1 MDYWRE
7 RIAIFTSLLE
17 FFRAR
22 NTKVALYVLKAAKHP
37 SIELWSE
44 LDIKVTESANEAK
57 DNIKFLSSLEKY
69 TELLY
74 AYDPSECL
82 EIISNLITNVSMIH
96 NISRYYRSPNQI
108 FALLKKYN
116 SDD

>member
-1 MDYWRE
+1 M
-7 RIAIFTSLLE
+7 T
-17 FFRAR
+17 R
-22 NTKVALYVLKAAKHP
+22 NFKFVLCVLKAAKHL
-37 SIELWSE
+37 SIEFWSE
-44 LDIKVTESANEAK
+44 LNIKITESANEAK

-82 EIISNLITNVSMIH
+82 EIISSLITSVSMIH
-96 NISRYYRSPNQI
+96 NISRYYRFPNRI
-108 FALLKKYN
+108 CALLKNYK